1 MDSENRSTRER
12 MTREEYR
19 AQMGL
24 DAHEQHG
31 RDKSGDAVA
40 RLTVVQLI
48 ACLLVIGAVFA
59 VKKLS
64 PSGFET
70 VRSSYK
76 NAMQYSM
83 DARDV
88 WAKIKDAANFVFE
101 PAGVLSDE
109 TNSEAESET
118 HSDVTAATLGKG
130 SPELNVEANKMS
142 FSPYYTTMSACKPVS
157 GRISSPFGRRE
168 DPFTGEE
175 SLHSGLDIAAELGSP
190 VSAAFYGTVTKV
202 GEDDIAGKYILLSH
216 ADGLETFYCHCSE
229 IVAELG
235 AVIRQ
240 GETIALIGS
249 TGMATGPHLHFE
261 VRINGI
267 KYDPARLVGGMYV

>member
-1 MDSENRSTRER
+1 MDSENRSTHER

-24 DAHEQHG
+24 DAHEQSSH
-31 RDKSGDAVA
+31 DKSGDAVA

-48 ACLLVIGAVFA
+48 ACLLVIGTLFA

-64 PSGFET
+64 PSSFET
-70 VRSSYK
+70 VRNSYQ

-109 TNSEAESET
+109 TTSEAESET
-118 HSDVTAATLGKG
+118 YSDAADETLGKG
-130 SPELNVEANKMS
+130 SAELNVKANKMS
-142 FSPYYTTMSACKPVS
+142 FSPYYTTMGACKPVS

-240 GETIALIGS
+240 GETIALVGS

-267 KYDPARLVGGMYV
+267 KYDPARMVGGMYV

>member
-1 MDSENRSTRER
+1 MDSENRSTHER

-24 DAHEQHG
+24 DAHEQSSH
-31 RDKSGDAVA
+31 DKSGDAVA

-48 ACLLVIGAVFA
+48 ACLLVIGTLFA

-70 VRSSYK
+70 VRSSYQ

-109 TNSEAESET
+109 TTSEAESET
-118 HSDVTAATLGKG
+118 YSDAADETLGKG
-130 SPELNVEANKMS
+130 SAELNVKANKMS
-142 FSPYYTTMSACKPVS
+142 FSPYYTTMGARKPVS

-175 SLHSGLDIAAELGSP
+175 SLHSGIDIAAELGSP

-229 IVAELG
+229 IIAELG

-240 GETIALIGS
+240 GETIALVGS